1 MPVSK
6 PCGRYFAMFSRM
18 RLCSPT
24 RSSAGEAL
32 SKVGQHATG
41 VAVGFHHE
49 PSDDLDLLRIPRAV
63 DHYHILR
70 YVTHASYGVLLGP
83 ALPYGLLSA
92 FGWECSVEAAVG
104 HGMNVGEFPPDH
116 ERLTRAS
123 RKFLPQPQGA
133 SPRYGDGAR
142 ALLHARKGEDPPGK
156 LLHHLG
162 LWVLL
167 QLGVRVGGRGSGTGP
182 APLRQDA
189 FVHLLF
195 YTLPLRISRRSY
207 EHSTKTRE
215 YTPQIPSAAP

>member
-70 YVTHASYGVLLGP
+70 YVTHASYGGVARPSPSLWPL
-83 ALPYGLLSA
+83 
-92 FGWECSVEAAVG
+92 
-104 HGMNVGEFPPDH
+104 
-116 ERLTRAS
+116 ERL
-123 RKFLPQPQGA
+123 
-133 SPRYGDGAR
+133 
-142 ALLHARKGEDPPGK
+142 
-156 LLHHLG
+156 
-162 LWVLL
+162 
-167 QLGVRVGGRGSGTGP
+167 RVGVQRGGCRRAWDECGRIP
-182 APLRQDA
+182 A
-189 FVHLLF
+189 
-195 YTLPLRISRRSY
+195 RS
-207 EHSTKTRE
+207 
-215 YTPQIPSAAP
+215 